1 MIWVAVVI
9 TMLLFILVA
18 KPTGIYLEKAF
29 QGSKKLDKVFGP
41 FEKLIFKITGV
52 KEYNQTWKQY
62 ALSLVLLNGFMI
74 VVVYF
79 IFRLQGVLPLNPA
92 HIEGMEP
99 TLAFNTA
106 ISFMA
111 DTNLQHYSGENGLS
125 YLSQLI
131 GITFLMFAAPATT
144 LALVMA
150 FIRGLAGKE
159 LGNFFIDFT
168 RALTRVF
175 LPIAFMAALV
185 FVALGVPQTLDG
197 AVTAQTIDGAKQSI
211 LRGPVASFVAIKEL
225 GNNGGGFFGANST
238 HPFENPGQMSNILQM
253 MLMMLLPT
261 ALPFTYGRMVGNKK
275 QGRILFVSLFMV
287 FLLGFITITTSELN
301 GNPALNAMG
310 IEHVQGSTEGKEVRF
325 GTVFSSLYATVTTAA
340 ETGAVNTMHDTL
352 TPIGGLVPL
361 VNMMLNTVY
370 GGVGAGFVNIIM
382 YAIIA
387 VFIFGLMVGRTP
399 EFLGKKIEGK
409 EMKLIAVTILFHPL
423 LILGFSALALSTSLG
438 TDAISHSGFHGL
450 TQVVYEYTS
459 SAANNGSGFEGL
471 GDNTPFWNI
480 TTGLVM
486 FLGRYF
492 SLITMLAVA
501 ASLKE
506 KTVVP
511 ETVGTFRTD
520 NGLFGGI
527 FIGTIV
533 IVGALTF
540 FPMLVLGPIAEFL
553 TLK

>member
-1 MIWVAVVI
+1 MIWIAVLV

-29 QGSKKLDKVFGP
+29 QGNRKLDKIFGP
-41 FEKLIFKITGV
+41 VEKIIFKISGI
-52 KEYNQTWKQY
+52 KPYNQSWKQY
-62 ALSLVLLNGFMI
+62 ALSLVALNGFMI

-92 HIEGMEP
+92 HVKGMEP

-106 ISFMA
+106 ISFMT

-125 YLSQLI
+125 YFSQLI
-131 GITFLMFAAPATT
+131 AITFLMFTAPATT

-159 LGNFFIDFT
+159 LGNFFVDFT

-175 LPIAFMAALV
+175 LPIAFVTALV

-197 AVTAQTIDGAKQSI
+197 AVTAHTIEGAKQSI
-211 LRGPVASFVAIKEL
+211 LRGPVASFLSIKEL
-225 GNNGGGFFGANST
+225 GNNGGGFFNANSA
-238 HPFENPGQMSNILQM
+238 HPFENPGQISNILQM

-261 ALPFTYGRMVGNKK
+261 SLPFTYGRMVGNKK
-275 QGRILFVSLFMV
+275 QGRVLFASLFIV
-287 FLLGFITITTSELN
+287 FLMGFATIVTAELH
-301 GNPALNAMG
+301 GNPVLNQIGMQ
-310 IEHVQGSTEGKEVRF
+310 HNQGSMEGKEVRF

-340 ETGAVNTMHDTL
+340 ETGAVDTMHDTL

-361 VNMMLNTVY
+361 VNMMLNTVF

-382 YAIIA
+382 YAMIA
-387 VFIFGLMVGRTP
+387 VFISGLMVGRTP

-423 LILGFSALALSTSLG
+423 LILGFSALAFSTHLG
-438 TDAISHSGFHGL
+438 TDAISNSGFHGL
-450 TQVVYEYTS
+450 TQIVYEYTS
-459 SAANNGSGFEGL
+459 SAANNGSVFGGL
-471 GDNTPFWNI
+471 GDSAPFWNI
-480 TTGLVM
+480 TTGIVM

-501 ASLKE
+501 SSLKE

-511 ETVGTFRTD
+511 ETIGTFRTD
-520 NGLFGGI
+520 NSLFGGI

>member
-106 ISFMA
+106 ISFMT

-159 LGNFFIDFT
+159 LGNFFVDFT

-175 LPIAFMAALV
+175 LPIAFVTALV

-197 AVTAQTIDGAKQSI
+197 AVTAQTIDGVKQSI
-211 LRGPVASFVAIKEL
+211 VRGPVASFVSIKEL
-225 GNNGGGFFGANST
+225 GNNGGGFFGTNST

-370 GGVGAGFVNIIM
+370 GGVGAGFVNIIT

-387 VFIFGLMVGRTP
+387 VFISGLMVGRTP

-438 TDAISHSGFHGL
+438 TDAISNLGFHGL
-450 TQVVYEYTS
+450 TQIVYEYTS
-459 SAANNGSGFEGL
+459 SAVNNGSGFEGL
-471 GDNTPFWNI
+471 GDATTFWNI

-492 SLITMLAVA
+492 SLVTMLAVA